1 MDIFEEK
8 IRKDFENLNIFR
20 NCEKINISKKITK
33 IKEFGKFLDN
43 KISDEKVKE
52 NIFSLG

>member
-33 IKEFGKFLDN
+33 IKEFGKFLN
-43 KISDEKVKE
+43 EKIPDEKVKE

>member
-20 NCEKINISKKITK
+20 NCEKINISKNITK

>member
-20 NCEKINISKKITK
+20 NCEKINISKKISK
-33 IKEFGKFLDN
+33 IKEFGKFLN
-43 KISDEKVKE
+43 EKIPDEKVKE